1 MSISQNFPAVSPSL
15 NLNFARSKKLD
26 PRITFTRSSSATR
39 TNAQGLVETVSA
51 NVPRFD
57 HSYNSSTGSVNS
69 LGLLIEES
77 RTNLTTYSEDYSNN
91 SFTSDILI
99 STNTITSPDG
109 ATTADT
115 LTANIN
121 GGSNTCLVD
130 KNFVSTVSTDYTY
143 SVFLKAGTSSKSTA
157 NLYFTGGTFRQ
168 AVLEITW
175 GATPS
180 TVLTTTGGTT
190 ATSSL
195 VSYPNGWYRAIITY
209 NSGNNTGGVSRVYV
223 RDQGTSNVSGQT
235 VYAWG
240 HQVETG
246 AFPTSYIP
254 TVASTVTRSA
264 DNASITGTNFS
275 SFYNQTEGTLF
286 AAARINALGGSTYP
300 GIITV
305 DDGTGNNSI
314 GILVVDVTG
323 DLIAA
328 EAYVSNV
335 NQYYLSTGAT
345 TITSNQLTKVITAYK
360 VNDFA
365 AAFSITNTVGTD
377 TSGSVPTVNR
387 LIIGDLRGS
396 GAKLNGTVAQILYYP
411 RRLTNTQL
419 QNLTK

>member
-1 MSISQNFPAVSPSL
+1 MSVSQNFPDEGPSL
-15 NLNFARSKKLD
+15 VLNFAGAEKLD
-26 PRITFTRSSSATR
+26 PRITFTRSSTGTYLDR
-39 TNAQGLVETVSA
+39 NGLVVTAPA
-51 NVPRFD
+51 NSPRFD
-57 HSYNSSTGSVNS
+57 HSYNGSNVES

-77 RTNLTTYSEDYSNN
+77 RSNLTTYSEDYSNN

-121 GGSNTCLVD
+121 GGSNTCNVD
-130 KNFVSTVSTDYTY
+130 KNFSISSNTDYTY
-143 SVFLKAGTSSKSTA
+143 SVFLKAGTSSKSTT
-157 NLYFTGGTFRQ
+157 NIYFTGGTFRQ

-209 NSGNNTGGVSRVYV
+209 NSGNNTAGGVSRVYV

-264 DNASITGTNFS
+264 DNASMTGTNFS
-275 SFYNQTEGTLF
+275 SFYRQDEGTFVVNF
-286 AAARINALGGSTYP
+286 AMPNATDSRSHLTAGDGTANERI
-300 GIITV
+300 IIT
-305 DDGTGNNSI
+305 NNSSLT
-314 GILVVDVTG
+314 GTSFRVVDGGADQCNIDRTQ
-323 DLIAA
+323 
-328 EAYVSNV
+328 SFTN
-335 NQYYLSTGAT
+335 GAT
-345 TITSNQLTKVITAYK
+345 VKVASAYK
-360 VNDFA
+360 VNDYA
-365 AAFSITNTVGTD
+365 ISQNGDAVGID
-377 TSGSVPTVNR
+377 TSGTLPTVTT
-387 LIIGDLRGS
+387 LFIGT
-396 GAKLNGTVAQILYYP
+396 NGVSQYSNSYTRYLTYYP
-411 RRLTNTQL
+411 KRLTNSQL